1 MSEPNSHPPQL
12 DEIRRQI
19 DDIDRQLLEL
29 LRRRTELAQEI
40 GKLKQTG
47 GKPFFT
53 PERERQIY
61 EHLQQSNLHPLRKEQ
76 AIAIFREIISAARAC
91 ERQITVAYWGPEGT
105 YTHLAAVQAFGRS
118 TALQPQATIEEVFKA
133 VELNH
138 ADYGVVPIENSL
150 NGVVP
155 ETLDMFPQT
164 NARICAETVLPVQH
178 YLLSKAASLDEV
190 ERVYAA
196 PQPFNQCRKWL
207 RANLPNVE
215 VVDVAPTSRAA
226 QHAQKDPHGAAIA
239 NRLCAELYDLGILA
253 ESIQDDPRN
262 HTRFVVVGY
271 NEPAPSGHDKTTLMF
286 SLRNRPGELYRVL
299 GVFHKYDVN
308 LTMIESRPAQRVS
321 FEYIF
326 YVDCAGHH
334 SEPHL
339 SSAIREISEVA
350 LETTLLGSYPSND
363 PKLKSS

>member
-1 MSEPNSHPPQL
+1 MSDHEPLRPTL
-12 DEIRRQI
+12 AEIRSQI
-19 DDIDRQLLEL
+19 DAIDRQLLDL
-29 LRRRTELAQEI
+29 LRRRTELAQEV
-40 GKLKQTG
+40 GKLKQSD

-61 EHLQQSNLHPLRKEQ
+61 DQLQQTNLHPLRKEH

-118 TALQPQATIEEVFKA
+118 TLLQPHASIEDVFRA

-178 YLLSKAASLDEV
+178 NLLSTANSLDEIQ
-190 ERVYAA
+190 RVYAA
-196 PQPFNQCRKWL
+196 PQPYNQCRKWL

-226 QHAQKDPHGAAIA
+226 QHAQNDPAGAAIA
-239 NRLCAELYDLGILA
+239 NQLCAEIYGLNALA

-262 HTRFVVVGY
+262 HTRFVVIGY

-286 SLRNRPGELYRVL
+286 SLRNRPGQLYRVL
-299 GVFHKYDVN
+299 GVFNEYEVN

-334 SEPHL
+334 TEPRL
-339 SSAIREISEVA
+339 ANAIREISDVA

-363 PKLKSS
+363 PKLATS